1 MQEHTEEDKAA
12 GPKVRV
18 VRRRRSMWEDRVVR
32 SMAFWVGALIIVLL
46 SAVLS
51 ALYFGLI
58 GGNPA
63 PRTALQRELMAW
75 ESVTSTLDEAAT
87 ADQWQSFVLTLIA
100 DSQYQ
105 RAQGVIAQVD
115 AQSKIDQTRG
125 ANMLYCT
132 AVLQSARGRDDE
144 ALETFGK
151 VMERTRVEYEKEL
164 ASKDVDS
171 PNWAKAVGLHDNHYF
186 SALERAKILRDQ
198 EKWKEA
204 LEMLDVYLEER
215 PQEAGVLV
223 DRAYLKVQLGDR
235 SGAESDYREALR
247 FVPDF
252 PEALEGLQEIGA
264 GE

>member
-1 MQEHTEEDKAA
+1 MQEHQGGNETA
-12 GPKVRV
+12 GPNYRV
-18 VRRRRSMWEDRVVR
+18 VRKRRSMWEDRVVR
-32 SMAFWVGALIIVLL
+32 SMAFWAGTLVIVLL

-58 GGNPA
+58 GGSPA

-75 ESVTSTLDEAAT
+75 ESVTRTLDDAAT
-87 ADQWQSFVLTLIA
+87 ADQWQSFVLTLIS

-105 RAQGVIAQVD
+105 RAQAVITQVN

-144 ALETFGK
+144 ALKTFGQ
-151 VMERTRVEYEKEL
+151 VMGRTQIEYEKEL
-164 ASKDVDS
+164 ASKDDVS

-186 SALERAKILRDQ
+186 SALERAKILRGQ
-198 EKWKEA
+198 KKWKEA
-204 LEMLDVYLEER
+204 VEMLDVYLKDR
-215 PQEAGVLV
+215 PQEAGVFV
-223 DRAYLKVQLGDR
+223 DRAYLKVQLGDIA
-235 SGAESDYREALR
+235 GAESDYREALR

-252 PEALEGLQEIGA
+252 PEALEGLQEIGV